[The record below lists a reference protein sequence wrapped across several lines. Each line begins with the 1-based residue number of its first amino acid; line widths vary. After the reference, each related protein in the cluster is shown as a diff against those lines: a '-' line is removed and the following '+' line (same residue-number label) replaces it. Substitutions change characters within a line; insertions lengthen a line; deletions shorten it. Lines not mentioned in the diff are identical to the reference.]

1 MTKLKLIPRAQRGTR
16 IVPNGRQILPAGMTL
31 DQYLNGSFQKLND
44 YVYASTHP
52 AATGNA
58 QPNDEIIQTA
68 LNTIS
73 GNGSVAPQVPQQPI
87 AQQSVPAAKR
97 NVQIPADALAGI
109 QFKAPEIPLVGT
121 DVNQTKL
128 TAKQGGNQRTGLQ
141 NYFENRAANG
151 EMNRALHG
159 RNFAR

>member
-1 MTKLKLIPRAQRGTR
+1 M
-16 IVPNGRQILPAGMTL
+16 
-31 DQYLNGSFQKLND
+31 
-44 YVYASTHP
+44 
-52 AATGNA
+52 
-58 QPNDEIIQTA
+58 
-68 LNTIS
+68 NTIS